1 MLLTQFRTRY
11 PHGSLISELI
21 TIDRGQYI
29 VRVTLQVEGIIL
41 ATGLAAADGVETA
54 EDRARERALLA
65 LGVDNTA
72 NLPDSTVT
80 AADRPERVIDRPVP
94 QKTTTPKQLVT
105 TANEANK
112 VKSFPVNTPPIA
124 STASPV
130 ETIDSGINNYL
141 VESSHPPQKIDTT
154 DFDTSSPDLSLS
166 AVPAANPELV
176 ESKSVPPSL
185 DAPSLGDG
193 VLSTQEISP
202 EPLEPPRPE
211 VPSTQT
217 LETVEF
223 DFNEIKNRT
232 DVEIKRLGWT
242 KDQGRDF
249 LLQTY
254 GKRSRLHL
262 TDRELMDFLYYL
274 ESQPN

>member
-11 PHGSLISELI
+11 PQGSLISELI

-65 LGVDNTA
+65 LSLDNTA
-72 NLPDSTVT
+72 NQ
-80 AADRPERVIDRPVP
+80 AEGVIDRPIP
-94 QKTTTPKQLVT
+94 QKPTTPRELVT
-105 TANEANK
+105 TTNEANK

-130 ETIDSGINNYL
+130 ETIDSGLNNHFG
-141 VESSHPPQKIDTT
+141 EPSHPPQKIDTT
-154 DFDTSSPDLSLS
+154 DFDNPSPDVSLS
-166 AVPAANPELV
+166 AVPAANPEV
-176 ESKSVPPSL
+176 AESKPVAPSL
-185 DAPSLGDG
+185 DAPSFKEEMPSMQT
-193 VLSTQEISP
+193 VSP
-202 EPLEPPRPE
+202 EPLDTPLPE

-217 LETVEF
+217 IETVEF

-242 KDQGRDF
+242 KDRGRDF

-274 ESQPN
+274 ESQPS